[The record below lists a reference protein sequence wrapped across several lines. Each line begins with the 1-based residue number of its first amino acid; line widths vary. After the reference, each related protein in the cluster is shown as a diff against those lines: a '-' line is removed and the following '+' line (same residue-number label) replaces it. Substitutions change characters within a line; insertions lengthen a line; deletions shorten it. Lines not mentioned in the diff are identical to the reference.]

1 MKTVLYTLAFA
12 LLSAMTIT
20 ACTEE
25 EVTPTQV
32 QSSNGGG
39 GVSSDRIY

>member
-25 EVTPTQV
+25 DVTPTQT
-32 QSSNGGG
+32 QSSSGGG
-39 GVSSDRIY
+39 GVSNDKIY